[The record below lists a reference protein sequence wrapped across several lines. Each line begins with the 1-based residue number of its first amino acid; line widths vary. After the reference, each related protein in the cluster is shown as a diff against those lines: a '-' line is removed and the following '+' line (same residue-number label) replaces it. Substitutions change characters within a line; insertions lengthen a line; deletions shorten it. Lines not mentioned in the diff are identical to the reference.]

1 MEVRLLADLTWEELA
16 EVFGANR
23 HSIHSWVSGK
33 SLRAK
38 EEQHVYHV
46 LDAIRRIDRGTSFYN
61 RPLLL
66 DEKDGVRPADL
77 LRDHKYEEFVKLV
90 GVGKGRPKPLSLSRK
105 EWEARRPPPV
115 DVMLSALQ
123 DTVHIERRG
132 PVSIISLLSKP
143 KK

>member
-23 HSIHSWVSGK
+23 HSIHSWISGK

-66 DEKDGVRPADL
+66 DEKDGVRPVDL

-90 GVGKGRPKPLSLSRK
+90 GVGKGRPKPKSLSRK
-105 EWEARRPPPV
+105 EREARRPPPV
-115 DVMLSALQ
+115 DVMLSALH
-123 DTVHIERRG
+123 DTVHIERKG
-132 PVSIISLLSKP
+132 PVSTMPLPSKP